1 MVRTVPDDVIT
12 ALSSNLKAERPA
24 VLRLTFK
31 RGGLWQPRFAKAHS
45 RKAKIEIRDQLKK
58 EGT

>member
-1 MVRTVPDDVIT
+1 MVRRDPDDIIT
-12 ALSSNLKAERPA
+12 ALSKNLKADHSP

-45 RKAKIEIRDQLKK
+45 RRARKIVREEVKQ
-58 EGT
+58 